1 MNRET
6 KTFATPIGKQE
17 VIINAWLT
25 GREKRELTNIFLKGD
40 LKFNTESNNVSGI
53 DFSLVDKEQDLAWKL
68 VVVSIDG
75 KKEGDT
81 IEGSEKKFSVVE
93 AILDMRSEDYD
104 EIVRQV
110 NGVKGD
116 VAFEKKRS
124 Q

>member
-6 KTFATPIGKQE
+6 KTFTTPIGKQE
-17 VIINAWLT
+17 VVINAWLT
-25 GREKRELTNIFLKGD
+25 GREKRELTNIFLRGD

-75 KKEGDT
+75 KKDGD
-81 IEGSEKKFSVVE
+81 IVDDKPFSVVE

-104 EIVRQV
+104 EVVRQV

-116 VAFEKKRS
+116 AAFEKKRN